1 MKDKLLVIESI
12 EEGFHLDFIIGVAS
26 DLDNAVRMVNEYYG
40 LYLTLEDVQQREM
53 VYIIKLNN
61 IDGSNYTVM
70 ISNFLLNR
78 I

>member
-1 MKDKLLVIESI
+1 MKDKLLVIESF
-12 EEGFHLDFIIGVAS
+12 EEDFDLDFTIGVAS

-40 LYLTLEDVQQREM
+40 LSLTLEDVEQREM
-53 VYIIKLNN
+53 VYIIKINN